1 MIMRTLIAIGATAA
15 VSLLA
20 AAPVAATF
28 PGANGRI
35 VFENQ
40 WKGGVWTMRPD
51 GSDLQRL
58 QPGSAP
64 SWSANGRWIV
74 YVCFPENETY
84 DQVCMMRA
92 DGSNVRQITHGGLPA
107 SDPSFSPGGG
117 RVIFYREG
125 LHSDPGGL
133 FMINTDGS
141 HEHVLTQDA
150 GPAEWAPDGRHI
162 AYDGPGGVWIMRP
175 NGSHRR
181 VLYSGGYFPHY
192 APSSRSILFYA
203 NGTMM
208 RMGAAAPTPTRS
220 TRARSTSMPRCRR
233 PGAAYSGS

>member
-84 DQVCMMRA
+84 DQVCMMR
-92 DGSNVRQITHGGLPA
+92 GRRLERP
-107 SDPSFSPGGG
+107 SD
-117 RVIFYREG
+117 
-125 LHSDPGGL
+125 H
-133 FMINTDGS
+133 
-141 HEHVLTQDA
+141 A
-150 GPAEWAPDGRHI
+150 
-162 AYDGPGGVWIMRP
+162 
-175 NGSHRR
+175 
-181 VLYSGGYFPHY
+181 
-192 APSSRSILFYA
+192 
-203 NGTMM
+203 
-208 RMGAAAPTPTRS
+208 
-220 TRARSTSMPRCRR
+220 RR
-233 PGAAYSGS
+233 PPCVRPFVLPRRRESHLLSRGIAFRPRRPVHDQHRWLA